1 MKKNILYIIML
12 LLLIGSSNQ
21 LQAQKRALSLTDALE
36 MAKQG
41 NKTLQVQILE
51 EIHSR
56 EKTREAKGGLL
67 PNISANAAY
76 SHYFDKQQ
84 IFLPGS
90 FAGTNKAVQDVAVG
104 GRNTYNGF
112 LSLNQPIYAPGI
124 HRLTKAAVINE
135 KIENEKTAK
144 LKSQVALQV
153 STKYFDIL
161 MMNQQLNLL
170 KQSLQRNIKALNDSK
185 SLFAQGR
192 GLKADTLRSFIAVE
206 NLKSSASYLNNNI
219 DVSSI
224 ELKRLIGM
232 EDPDEI
238 KLSDNLD
245 FDHKTNQSEFYKV
258 DEALKI
264 AETNRN
270 DLNIQEL
277 TINFQQKKLQAA
289 KAELLPQLSLIG
301 QYQLQAQA
309 DNMNLDN
316 YTWPRTSF
324 LGLQLSV
331 PIFNGNRNNSLINQ
345 ENIRVQ
351 QEKIRLIDLKDVIK
365 TELAIIISKWKE
377 AITQLDIHQT
387 TVKSAALNYQMME
400 DRFKNGLG
408 SRLELTDAELALT
421 QSKINYLNAVYN
433 LRVLHVELQ
442 YALGLLK

>member
-1 MKKNILYIIML
+1 ML
-12 LLLIGSSNQ
+12 LLLIGNSNQ

-41 NKTLQVQILE
+41 NKTLQVQTLE
-51 EIHSR
+51 EMHSR
-56 EKTREAKGGLL
+56 EKTRETKGGLL

-170 KQSLQRNIKALNDSK
+170 KQSLQRNIKALNDSR

-245 FDHKTNQSEFYKV
+245 FDYKTNQSEFYKV

-270 DLNIQEL
+270 DVNIQEL

-351 QEKIRLIDLKDVIK
+351 QEKIRLIDLKDGIK

-387 TVKSAALNYQMME
+387 TVKSAELNYQMME

-442 YALGLLK
+442 HALGLLK

>member
-12 LLLIGSSNQ
+12 LLLIGTSNP
-21 LQAQKRALSLTDALE
+21 LHAQKALSLTDALE

-41 NKTLQVQILE
+41 NKTIQIQTLE

-56 EKTREAKGGLL
+56 ELTRETKGGLL

-112 LSLNQPIYAPGI
+112 LSLNQPIYAPGL
-124 HRLTKAAVINE
+124 HRLTKAALINE

-144 LKSQVALQV
+144 LKSQVALLV

-170 KQSLQRNIKALNDSK
+170 KQSLQRNIRALNDSR

-206 NLKSSASYLNNNI
+206 NLKSSVSYLNNNI

-232 EDPDEI
+232 EEPEEI

-245 FDHKTNQSEFYKV
+245 FDSKANQSEFYKV

-277 TINFQQKKLQAA
+277 TIDFQQKKLQAA

-316 YTWPRTSF
+316 YTWPRTSY

-331 PIFNGNRNNSLINQ
+331 PIFNGNRSNSQINQ
-345 ENIRVQ
+345 ENIKVQ
-351 QEKIRLIDLKDVIK
+351 QEKIRLIDLKDEIK

-377 AITQLDIHQT
+377 ALTQLDIHQT
-387 TVKSAALNYQMME
+387 TVKSAELNYQMIE
-400 DRFKNGLG
+400 DRFKNGLS

-421 QSKINYLNAVYN
+421 QSKINYLNAVHN

-442 YALGLLK
+442 HALGLLK